1 VPQTVLMACELE
13 MVFDPVET
21 LKAMLPVAAS
31 FAGTGPD
38 DPLAAAVAGASTFLN
53 TPGFPSPLV
62 ADTLATRVRNA
73 FIQGRKGTKERAEAL
88 DGPAERV
95 LVERR
100 LYRRRPV
107 FGDTFV
113 RAAVLLPGSPHAVP
127 TYFPEAAVKKLPLHR
142 RYRARILAETHL
154 AADPAESHP
163 VALRAIALAEV
174 LPGGKR

>member
-1 VPQTVLMACELE
+1 M
-13 MVFDPVET
+13 ET

-62 ADTLATRVRNA
+62 ADTLAARVRNA
-73 FIQGRKGTKERAEAL
+73 FLQGRKGTKERAEAL